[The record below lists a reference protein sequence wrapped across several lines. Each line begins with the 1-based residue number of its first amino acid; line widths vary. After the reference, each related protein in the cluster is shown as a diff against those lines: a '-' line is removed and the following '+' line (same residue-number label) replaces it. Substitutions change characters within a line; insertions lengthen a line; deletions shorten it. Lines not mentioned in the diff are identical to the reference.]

1 MTEVKEKNEVTTN
14 NTDEQNEYVIKIP
27 IKKPIKIDDGV
38 NKVDVDTITLDFSNF
53 TGEDI
58 LKIDEQLRLE
68 GSLFDHLYN
77 QKVLLKLASFGA
89 NMKVE
94 DLKRLHGADL
104 LEVTFQTRNF
114 FIQW

>member
-1 MTEVKEKNEVTTN
+1 MTGVKEKNDLTTN
-14 NTDEQNEYVIKIP
+14 SEEKNKCIIPVP
-27 IKKPIKIDDGV
+27 IKHPIEIDGV
-38 NKVDVDTITLDFSNF
+38 LINSITLDFSNF

-68 GSLFDHLYN
+68 GSFFDHLYN

-89 NMKVE
+89 NMKIE
-94 DLKRLHGADL
+94 DLKRLHGADF
-104 LEVTFQTRNF
+104 LEVTLQTRNF